1 MSFTVI
7 HGDITTM
14 ATDAIVNAANSRLAP
29 GGGVC
34 GAIFSASD
42 YHKLDL
48 ACRKIGHCPVGQA
61 VITPSFGMPAKYIVH
76 AVGPIWQ
83 GGQQNEAKLLRD
95 CYTSSLNLAKQHG
108 CTSIAFPLIS
118 AGIYGYPK
126 EEALRVAVD
135 AIRAFLDDNEMTVYL
150 VLFDRRAVVLPQAQR
165 ADVQAYIDDHYVER
179 FEQEPVRRNEAAVM
193 NEQLSEQA
201 VMMSMRALPTR
212 SLEDLVSH
220 LDDSFSAM
228 LLRLIDER
236 GETDAAVYKRA
247 NIDRKLFS
255 KIRKDSYKPS
265 KQTATA
271 LALALRLDLDEAV
284 DLLGR
289 AGYALSRSSKFDV
302 IILYCIEN
310 QLYDIYEVNEIL
322 FAFDQKLLGA

>member
-95 CYTSSLNLAKQHG
+95 CYTSSLNRAKQHG

-135 AIRAFLDDNEMTVYL
+135 AIRAFLEDNEMEVSL
-150 VLFDRRAVVLPQAQR
+150 VLFG
-165 ADVQAYIDDHYVER
+165 
-179 FEQEPVRRNEAAVM
+179 
-193 NEQLSEQA
+193 
-201 VMMSMRALPTR
+201 
-212 SLEDLVSH
+212 
-220 LDDSFSAM
+220 
-228 LLRLIDER
+228 R
-236 GETDAAVYKRA
+236 G
-247 NIDRKLFS
+247 
-255 KIRKDSYKPS
+255 
-265 KQTATA
+265 
-271 LALALRLDLDEAV
+271 
-284 DLLGR
+284 
-289 AGYALSRSSKFDV
+289 
-302 IILYCIEN
+302 
-310 QLYDIYEVNEIL
+310 
-322 FAFDQKLLGA
+322 